1 MIKNHAQKVLFLIAL
16 LLIQSCLIQ
25 SCDSDSVDPS
35 DQTALSGDIDTIAG
49 LGPTG
54 SGFDGDGGPA
64 KAAKLGFV
72 TAIATDKMN
81 NIYLTDGAANVVRK
95 VNSVDGKIST
105 IAGTFLGFN
114 VVDPTPYAGDGG
126 FAKNAHLNFPLGITV
141 DHVGNVIIVDGGN
154 GVIRKIDAT
163 TGIISTIAGTG
174 AQGFTGD
181 NGPATSATFFN
192 PYDVAVDG
200 QNNIY
205 VADAGNNAIR
215 KIAIATGI
223 ITTLAGL
230 GQDQAGYSGDN
241 GPATSAKLNYPT
253 GVAVDQIGNIYIA
266 DANHVIRK
274 IHDGIITTVAGNGV
288 AGYTGDGGAAT
299 SASLKSITRVAVDE
313 DGNIYIADAG
323 NTVIRKVTVAT
334 GIIATYAGNG
344 VYGYAGDGGAAVSA
358 NIAAPWDV
366 VLDSKGNLYIADTNN
381 SAVRVVIK

>member
-1 MIKNHAQKVLFLIAL
+1 MIKNHTPKNLFLIAL
-16 LLIQSCLIQ
+16 LLIQSCN
-25 SCDSDSVDPS
+25 SDSVDPS
-35 DQTALSGDIDTIAG
+35 DQTTLSGNIETIAG
-49 LGPTG
+49 LGPTQF
-54 SGFDGDGGPA
+54 GFDGDGEPA
-64 KAAKLGFV
+64 KSSKLGFI

-81 NIYLTDGAANVVRK
+81 NVYVTDGAANVVRK
-95 VNSVDGKIST
+95 VNSDDGKIST

-126 FAKNAHLNFPLGITV
+126 SAKNAHLNFPLGITV
-141 DHVGNVIIVDGGN
+141 DQIGNVILVDAGN
-154 GVIRKIDAT
+154 GVIRRIDAS
-163 TGIISTIAGTG
+163 TGIISTVAGTG

-205 VADAGNNAIR
+205 IADAGNNAIR
-215 KIAIATGI
+215 KITIATGI

-230 GQDQAGYSGDN
+230 GPDQAGYTGDN
-241 GPATSAKLNYPT
+241 GPATTAKLNYPT
-253 GVAVDQIGNIYIA
+253 GVSVDQIGNIYIA

-299 SASLKSITRVAVDE
+299 SASLQYITRVAVDE
-313 DGNIYIADAG
+313 DRNIYIADAG
-323 NTVIRKVTVAT
+323 NTVIRKVTAAT
-334 GIIATYAGNG
+334 GIITTYAGNG

-358 NIAAPWDV
+358 NLAAPWDV
-366 VLDSKGNLYIADTNN
+366 VLDNKGNLYIADTNN
-381 SAVRVVIK
+381 SAVRVVAK

>member
-1 MIKNHAQKVLFLIAL
+1 MRKSHAQKGLFLTAL
-16 LLIQSCLIQ
+16 LLIQ

-35 DQTALSGDIDTIAG
+35 DQTTRAGNIETIAG
-49 LGPTG
+49 QGPTG
-54 SGFDGDGGPA
+54 FGFEGDGGPA
-64 KAAKLGFV
+64 KAAKLGFI

-81 NIYLTDGAANVVRK
+81 NVYVTDGAANVVRK
-95 VNSVDGKIST
+95 INSADGKIST

-126 FAKNAHLNFPLGITV
+126 SANNAHLNFPLGIAV
-141 DHVGNVIIVDGGN
+141 DHIGNVIIVDGGN

-163 TGIISTIAGTG
+163 TGIISTVAGTG

-181 NGPATSATFFN
+181 DGPATSATFFN

-205 VADAGNNAIR
+205 IADAGNNAIR
-215 KIAIATGI
+215 KITIATGI

-230 GQDQAGYSGDN
+230 GQDEAGYSGDN

-253 GVAVDQIGNIYIA
+253 GVAVDQMGNIYIA

-274 IHDGIITTVAGNGV
+274 IHDGIITTVAGNGI

-299 SASLKSITRVAVDE
+299 NSSLKYITRVAVDE

-334 GIIATYAGNG
+334 GIITTYAGNG

-358 NIAAPWDV
+358 NLAAPWDL
-366 VLDSKGNLYIADTNN
+366 VLDGKGNLYIADTNN
-381 SAVRVVIK
+381 SAVRVVAK